1 MSASVKRIAYLLRA
15 VAEPTRARLLKALL
29 DRELCVCELMDALQI
44 PQYKVSRHLAVLKRA
59 GLVTHRRQGLWTYY
73 SLPTGAKTDPVLRD
87 VLRLI
92 EAHVEDDRIVAA
104 DLARLQ
110 RRLALRVNGRCV
122 VGSTN

>member
-1 MSASVKRIAYLLRA
+1 MPASVKRIAYLLRA

-29 DRELCVCELMDALQI
+29 GRELCVCELMDALQI

-59 GLVTHRRQGLWTYY
+59 GLVADRRQGLWTYY

-104 DLARLQ
+104 DLGRLQ